1 MKWAGRYASCAAWP
15 FRPLHSQVRQAVS
28 YITMGGEDEAQ
39 ECARRYAAAWT
50 NTKGARSGVAD
61 STPPTGCENR
71 AALTN
76 QVLCEVTQLGLPS
89 TEMLRSLLRE
99 GRLKLRA
106 SASLPRSR
114 DKAIQTNG
122 ATSVG
127 AGNRLWRGGVVKRR
141 CEATRQ

>member
-1 MKWAGRYASCAAWP
+1 
-15 FRPLHSQVRQAVS
+15 
-28 YITMGGEDEAQ
+28 MGGEDEAQ

-61 STPPTGCENR
+61 GTPPTGPENR

-76 QVLCEVTQLGLPS
+76 QVLCELWLPS
-89 TEMLRSLLRE
+89 TGMLRPLLRE
-99 GRLKLRA
+99 GRSKLRA

-127 AGNRLWRGGVVKRR
+127 AGNRLWRGGVIKRR

>member
-1 MKWAGRYASCAAWP
+1 
-15 FRPLHSQVRQAVS
+15 
-28 YITMGGEDEAQ
+28 MGGEDEAQ
-39 ECARRYAAAWT
+39 ECT
-50 NTKGARSGVAD
+50 RSGVAD
-61 STPPTGCENR
+61 GTPPTGWENR

-106 SASLPRSR
+106 SASLPGSR

-127 AGNRLWRGGVVKRR
+127 AGNRLWRGGVIKRR